1 MASLQGFKAYIDKIN
16 GFPIAVLLLFESGLA
31 DSVLTAQNIA
41 KYGLEIEG
49 NPLLR
54 VIIAHW
60 GVFLGLLLT
69 KLIVFIVIVY
79 TAHMMNKTGYRIRGE
94 YLLYGAS
101 ICWLYGA
108 VTNSLVP

>member
-1 MASLQGFKAYIDKIN
+1 MSSLNSFKDYINRIN

-49 NPLLR
+49 NPLLKM
-54 VIIAHW
+54 IMEHW
-60 GVFLGLLLT
+60 GVFLGLFLT
-69 KLIVFIVIVY
+69 KLIVFIIIIY
-79 TAHMMNKTGYRIRGE
+79 TAHMMNKTGYKIRGE

-108 VTNSLVP
+108 VTNALVQ